1 MKKNF
6 KPKVHPPLAELFV
19 VIIFLGSNTT
29 IAQSFT
35 IPKEHYY
42 YMVKVRV
49 ARVIDGDTFVLSDST
64 HVRLLG
70 VNTPELHKKSIED
83 TTFADSAANF
93 LKRLIDGKT
102 IKLTFDRNLY
112 GIFGRL
118 LAYAWLTDIHD
129 KDSLFVQAEL
139 LKAGLARIFYYPKGM
154 KYYYIFQNLKRT
166 ARRKRLGIWGINS
179 RE

>member
-1 MKKNF
+1 MKKN
-6 KPKVHPPLAELFV
+6 LLFIV
-19 VIIFLGSNTT
+19 FIFLSSNVIT
-29 IAQSFT
+29 AQSFT

-42 YMVKVRV
+42 YQVKVKV
-49 ARVIDGDTFVLSDST
+49 ARVIDGDTFVLSDLPGGEAGST

-83 TTFADSAANF
+83 TLFADSAANF

-102 IKLTFDRNLY
+102 IKLTFDRELY

-129 KDSLFVQAEL
+129 QDSLFIQAEL
-139 LKAGLARIFYYPKGM
+139 LKAGLARVFYYPKGM
-154 KYYYIFQNLKRT
+154 KYYYIFQNLRRT
-166 ARRKRLGIWGINS
+166 ARRKRLGIWGIRS
-179 RE
+179 KEY